1 MNGKAE
7 KDDFESDSNTY
18 AIDRT
23 VLANERTFAAWIR
36 TGLAALAAG
45 LAIEKFMIGVIPA
58 WSHQAIAAVLLI
70 FSLAAFLVAGWRYT
84 HVHLRMAHLD
94 VEAMPRSMAILIS
107 LGLAG
112 CSLIAVFIVLLAD
125 WL

>member
-1 MNGKAE
+1 MT
-7 KDDFESDSNTY
+7 DSNAY

-45 LAIEKFMIGVIPA
+45 LAIEKFMIGVIPS
-58 WSHQAIAAVLLI
+58 WSHRAIAAMLLF
-70 FSLAAFLVAGWRYT
+70 FSLAAFLVAAWRYT

-94 VEAMPRSMAILIS
+94 VEAIPRSMVILIS

-112 CSLIAVFIVLLAD
+112 CSLIALSVIFLAS
-125 WL
+125 

>member
-1 MNGKAE
+1 MNKTPDRQEVGANR
-7 KDDFESDSNTY
+7 DIL
-18 AIDRT
+18 AVDRT

-45 LAIEKFMIGVIPA
+45 LATDKFMIGVIPV
-58 WSHQAIAAVLLI
+58 WSHKAIAALFLV
-70 FSLAAFLVAGWRYT
+70 FSLAAFLIAAWRYT

-94 VEAMPRSMAILIS
+94 VQAIPRPVVLMLS

-112 CSLIAVFIVLLAD
+112 CSLIALLVI
-125 WL
+125 L